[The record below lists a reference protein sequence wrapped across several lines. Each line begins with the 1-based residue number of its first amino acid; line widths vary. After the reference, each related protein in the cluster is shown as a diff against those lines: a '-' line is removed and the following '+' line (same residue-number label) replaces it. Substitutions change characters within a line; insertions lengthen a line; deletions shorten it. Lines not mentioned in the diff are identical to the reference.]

1 MNRCYGELVERLNGK
16 RINEETCR
24 RKEDGGEMNHDDD
37 FPMLYEGTSDACGTP
52 VRGCIVALGIG
63 R

>member
-1 MNRCYGELVERLNGK
+1 LVERLNGK